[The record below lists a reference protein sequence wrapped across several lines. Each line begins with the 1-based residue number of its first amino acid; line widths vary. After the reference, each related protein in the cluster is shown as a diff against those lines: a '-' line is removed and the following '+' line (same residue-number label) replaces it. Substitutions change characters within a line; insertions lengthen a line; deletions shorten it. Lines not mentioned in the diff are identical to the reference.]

1 MIKIC
6 KHSSLEASRGVPRV
20 CSRQME
26 PLPPAGQHPC
36 AAWWL
41 GRLGTTGV
49 KVRKVPA
56 RDRSRGKRMVGGSGQ
71 VPPTE
76 VRALQDDQ
84 VAKKQ
89 QWRSLN
95 LLLGSHLCLPITHTL
110 ASKGHKIHFKAS
122 NSLCKMRKGR
132 KATPWSRLP
141 LQPWACTGPQDLMG
155 FWGRGWERGD
165 KAW

>member
-1 MIKIC
+1 M
-6 KHSSLEASRGVPRV
+6 

-36 AAWWL
+36 VAWWL

-56 RDRSRGKRMVGGSGQ
+56 RDRSLGKRMVGGSGQ

-76 VRALQDDQ
+76 VKGKALQDDQ

-89 QWRSLN
+89 RWRSLN
-95 LLLGSHLCLPITHTL
+95 LLLGSHLCLHTPLPITHTL
-110 ASKGHKIHFKAS
+110 ASKGDKIHFKAS

-132 KATPWSRLP
+132 KATPWSPLP
-141 LQPWACTGPQDLMG
+141 LQPWACTGPQDVMG